1 MKLGICAIRL
11 WAATACLL
19 LSPELKAAPDAE
31 LARDDAGWG
40 LPRAPGDEAAA
51 DGDAPE
57 VSPSEEGEAAAPA
70 EEPSKAEEHPGDTT
84 PGEDLESVPQD
95 LESIPQ
101 TSAEPETA
109 DERPPLR
116 LRDVPPEP
124 GADDEE
130 AAAVEDDWE
139 TPRPGQLGITVGV
152 PFYDE
157 SILHGDMTVD
167 IRYGR
172 KFGWLVPYVSGGF
185 RQTRLDPAL
194 VPDHARRKK
203 LEAWHVSFGLRME
216 IPATQQ
222 LFPFIGIAGEIT
234 RWAFQAD
241 THEYCEASFYPDAW
255 RCYQPY
261 RWKPG
266 RAVKPQLGL
275 IYKPEPSLALEF
287 WIEHGTVDAP
297 EMFTRRVT
305 FFNPA
310 LGLSWHH

>member
-1 MKLGICAIRL
+1 MKLGIRAICL

-19 LSPELKAAPDAE
+19 PSLELKAASETE
-31 LARDDAGWG
+31 LAEDDAGWG
-40 LPRAPGDEAAA
+40 LPSAPGAPTTSDEGDSPASAPPKEEEAATPPEESSA
-51 DGDAPE
+51 TEAP
-57 VSPSEEGEAAAPA
+57 SSE
-70 EEPSKAEEHPGDTT
+70 T
-84 PGEDLESVPQD
+84 PGENLESVPHD
-95 LESIPQ
+95 LESIPDA
-101 TSAEPETA
+101 SAEPEV
-109 DERPPLR
+109 DDKRPPLR
-116 LRDVPPEP
+116 LRPLPPEP
-124 GADDEE
+124 EADDEK
-130 AAAVEDDWE
+130 AAALDDDWE
-139 TPRPGQLGITVGV
+139 TPRPGQLALTVGV

-167 IRYGR
+167 VRYGR

-203 LEAWHVSFGLRME
+203 LEAWHVSSGLRLE

-234 RWAFQAD
+234 RWGFQAD

-255 RCYQPY
+255 RCYEPY

-287 WIEHGTVDAP
+287 WVEHGTVDAP